1 MLHILHIYEGKVQK
15 NIQVTQKMKIGKNN
29 HMASKFAIQITIEQL
44 YIGYF
49 TPRNNFLFYRNIFKI
64 F

>member
-29 HMASKFAIQITIEQL
+29 HMASKFAIQITIEPPF
-44 YIGYF
+44 YF
-49 TPRNNFLFYRNIFKI
+49 IETF
-64 F
+64 